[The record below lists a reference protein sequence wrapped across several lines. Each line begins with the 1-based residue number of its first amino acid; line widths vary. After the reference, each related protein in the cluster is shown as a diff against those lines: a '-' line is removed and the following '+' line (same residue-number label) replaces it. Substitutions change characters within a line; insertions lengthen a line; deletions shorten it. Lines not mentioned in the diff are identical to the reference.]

1 MQPNLIEAR
10 IIEARTIE
18 ARIDLTA
25 VAHNVKQ
32 LKGLTKEGTEFMAVV
47 KADGYG
53 HGAVPVARRSLDA
66 GADRLGVARLE
77 EAVELRLAE
86 ISAPILVF
94 GYVDP
99 PAVNLLAEKN
109 ITATVFG
116 KKSAKALS
124 DAAVENNV
132 TVRAHLKVDTGM
144 GRVGLL
150 IPGLRP
156 AGDKPEAAEQE
167 IRYICGL
174 PGLDMEGIYTHFA
187 AADSLDKTYTRYQLD
202 NFNRFLEEL
211 TARNIGFDCV
221 HAANSA
227 GIIDMP
233 DAHFNMVRA
242 GISLYGLYPSPEV
255 DHSVAKLKPAMELAA
270 KVTSVRRVPEGVLM
284 SYGMTYATPSETSI
298 ASVPAGYADGFSRH
312 NSSNGFMLVK
322 GQRVPIAG
330 RVCMDQ
336 TMVDL
341 GDMETVS
348 PGDEV
353 MILGRQGDEEIT
365 ADEIA
370 GRIGTINYEVVS
382 ALTHRVPRVYL
393 QET

>member
-1 MQPNLIEAR
+1 MELNLIEAR
-10 IIEARTIE
+10 INLNAI
-18 ARIDLTA
+18 
-25 VAHNVKQ
+25 AHNVKQ
-32 LKGLTKEGTEFMAVV
+32 LKGLTKKGTRFMAVV

-94 GYVDP
+94 GYVP
-99 PAVNLLAEKN
+99 APAVNLLADN
-109 ITATVFG
+109 NLTATVYG
-116 KKSAKALS
+116 KQSAKELS
-124 DAAVENNV
+124 DAAVENGV
-132 TVRAHLKVDTGM
+132 IVRAHLKVDTGM

-150 IPGLRP
+150 TPGLRP
-156 AGDKPEAAEQE
+156 AGDEQEAAAEE
-167 IRYICGL
+167 VRDIREL

-187 AADSLDKTYTRYQLD
+187 AADSRDKTYTRSQLD
-202 NFNRFLEEL
+202 HFHRFLEEL
-211 TARNIGFDCV
+211 DAKHIRFDCV

-227 GIIDMP
+227 GIIDVP
-233 DAHFNMVRA
+233 DSHFDMVRA

-255 DHSVAKLKPAMELAA
+255 DHSTAELKPAMEIAA
-270 KVTSVRRVPEGVLM
+270 AITSVRRVPKGFRV
-284 SYGMTYATPSETSI
+284 SYGMTYTTFSQTCL

-322 GQRVPIAG
+322 GHRVPIAG

-336 TMVDL
+336 TMIDL
-341 GDMETVS
+341 GDMENVS

-353 MILGRQGDEEIT
+353 MLMGKQGNEEIT

-370 GRIGTINYEVVS
+370 HRIGTINYEVVS
-382 ALTHRVPRVYL
+382 ALTDRVPRVYL

>member
-1 MQPNLIEAR
+1 MEPNLIEAR
-10 IIEARTIE
+10 I
-18 ARIDLTA
+18 DLEA
-25 VAHNVKQ
+25 VARNVKQ
-32 LKGLTKEGTEFMAVV
+32 LKDLTEKGTQFMAVV

-53 HGAVPVARRSLDA
+53 HGAVPVARRSIDA

-94 GYVDP
+94 GHVP
-99 PAVNLLAEKN
+99 APAVNLLTDN
-109 ITATVFG
+109 NLTATVYG
-116 KKSAKALS
+116 KQSAKALS
-124 DAAVENNV
+124 DAAVENGV

-150 IPGLRP
+150 TPGLRP
-156 AGDKPEAAEQE
+156 AGEDPEAAAEE
-167 IRYICGL
+167 VRSILEL

-187 AADSLDKTYTRYQLD
+187 AADSRDKTYTRYQLD

-211 TARNIGFDCV
+211 EAKNIRFDCV

-233 DAHFNMVRA
+233 NSHFDMVRA

-255 DHSVAKLKPAMELAA
+255 DRSGVKLRPAMEIAA
-270 KVTSVRRVPEGVLM
+270 SLTSVRRVPEGFRV
-284 SYGMTYATPSETSI
+284 SYGMTYATPSETCL
-298 ASVPAGYADGFSRH
+298 ASVPVGYADGFSRH
-312 NSSNGFMLVK
+312 NSSSGFMLVH
-322 GQRVPIAG
+322 GQRAPIAG

-336 TMVDL
+336 TMIDI

-353 MILGRQGDEEIT
+353 MILGKQGEDEIT

-370 GRIGTINYEVVS
+370 ERIGTINYEVVS
-382 ALTHRVPRVYL
+382 ALTSRVPRIYI
-393 QET
+393 